1 MAKGDVVAMD
11 TTNLASFGHW
21 RAVFVGRL
29 SEASR
34 LFEERLASLLVLELS
49 SVGAVVADLRVVPYS
64 AWVVVAELDGL
75 DSLLSRWPD
84 VLDSL
89 SRYRPVSAIRLTS
102 RVVMEEVDIVG
113 FRLVKSGEAYKIMI
127 EYWPNGGCANHEHV
141 APADQFL
148 IPSVA

>member
-29 SEASR
+29 ADASK
-34 LFEERLASLLVLELS
+34 LFEERLASLLVLELAP
-49 SVGAVVADLRVVPYS
+49 VGAVVADLRVVPYS

-84 VLDSL
+84 VVESL
-89 SRYRPVSAIRLTS
+89 ARRIPVTAIRLTS

-113 FRLVKSGEAYKIMI
+113 FRLVTSGEAYELRI
-127 EYWPNGGCANHEHV
+127 EYWPKGGCANHEHV